1 MFELSGLFIC
11 LEGLVKFFSTFWDRK
26 YCWVV
31 VFKVGGLV
39 PSLKLCIYFLVN
51 VSYIVCK
58 STLFEMTFEIHFYQ
72 KTLHTF
78 KNICWNTFI
87 VHQGHLWTG
96 SCFQVLQISLTYF
109 PHDHQMRPS
118 EKSYAVATFIA
129 NSLVW
134 FFNLMISEYVLKIAA
149 TFVTSS
155 KAV

>member
-1 MFELSGLFIC
+1 MNYQGFLSAWKDLLSFSVPFGTGNIAGLW
-11 LEGLVKFFSTFWDRK
+11 FSRW
-26 YCWVV
+26 
-31 VFKVGGLV
+31 GGLV

-51 VSYIVCK
+51 VSYIICK

-87 VHQGHLWTG
+87 VHQGRLWTG
-96 SCFQVLQISLTYF
+96 ICFQVLQIWSTYF

-118 EKSYAVATFIA
+118 ENSYAVATFIA
-129 NSLVW
+129 NSLVS
-134 FFNLMISEYVLKIAA
+134 FFNLMISEYMLKIAA